1 MGLELAQIHPAQML
15 HVMDACRGSR
25 LSDNERTDIPFTS
38 RLKHK
43 RLTAPSCLCV
53 KHNPEKHPEEVFFG
67 VRVGSVAYRMA
78 ESERLAQV
86 DSQHSMPPAPD
97 NSC

>member
-1 MGLELAQIHPAQML
+1 ML

-38 RLKHK
+38 RLKRK
-43 RLTAPSCLCV
+43 RLTASSCLCV
-53 KHNPEKHPEEVFFG
+53 KHNPEKHPEEVFLG
-67 VRVGSVAYRMA
+67 VRVGSVAYRGMA
-78 ESERLAQV
+78 EPERLGAQV
-86 DSQHSMPPAPD
+86 DSRHSMPPAPD